1 MQIYTIL
8 TTLFLASTAL
18 ACANGPYPVGSA
30 CGGDCA
36 GAQRCSKNNNNV
48 VCPSVSSP
56 NPRPAF
62 DLELWLS
69 SLVDDIPSIS
79 YVSCN

>member
-48 VCPSVSSP
+48 IRCDGGFWRVVKH
-56 NPRPAF
+56 
-62 DLELWLS
+62 
-69 SLVDDIPSIS
+69 
-79 YVSCN
+79 CNHCRFGACT